1 MKIILTKTNK
11 PRQFSYKPLYYSEE
25 NEEKKSREKLKRKEK
40 LSEDELRE
48 SIQSNWQISK
58 EKRNKYSSSRLKL
71 LIYVA
76 IIALAIYVYFF
87 VELV

>member
-58 EKRNKYSSSRLKL
+58 EKMNKYSSSRLKL

>member
-58 EKRNKYSSSRLKL
+58 EKRNK
-71 LIYVA
+71 
-76 IIALAIYVYFF
+76 
-87 VELV
+87 